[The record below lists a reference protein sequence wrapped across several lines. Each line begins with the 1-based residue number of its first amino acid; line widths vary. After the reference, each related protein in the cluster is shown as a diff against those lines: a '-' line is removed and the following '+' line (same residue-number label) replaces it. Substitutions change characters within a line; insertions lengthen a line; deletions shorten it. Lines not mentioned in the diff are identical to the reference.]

1 MVSALLAQDPD
12 LLSRAFAIL
21 VTSLVTCAVITL
33 AASLYLAYLDWRSRE
48 RERCEERT
56 SQRVAKVRRET
67 AREVAVDVDDRM
79 NMDALD
85 DVCEESHVRGVHD
98 NAEAEEVHVE
108 LEHVEEFLEVGGPE
122 KFHEHVETNGVGRE
136 GDADGELSFEDEE
149 EVEEDERIWTF

>member
-85 DVCEESHVRGVHD
+85 DVCEESNGGLAKQVC
-98 NAEAEEVHVE
+98 EEV
-108 LEHVEEFLEVGGPE
+108 L
-122 KFHEHVETNGVGRE
+122 
-136 GDADGELSFEDEE
+136 
-149 EVEEDERIWTF
+149 